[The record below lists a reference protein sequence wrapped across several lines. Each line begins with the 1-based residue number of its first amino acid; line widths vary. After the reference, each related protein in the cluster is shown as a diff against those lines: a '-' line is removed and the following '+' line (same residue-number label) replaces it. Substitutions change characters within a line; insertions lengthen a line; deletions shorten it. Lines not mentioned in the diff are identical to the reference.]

1 MIRALWGISLY
12 SKLEEERK
20 KKRDE
25 NTKEYFSKAKK
36 EGRAAGSPRQETA
49 HEGRAL

>member
-1 MIRALWGISLY
+1 MIRPLWGTSLC
-12 SKLEEERK
+12 SKLEEKRE
-20 KKRDE
+20 KRDE